1 MFKKECFV
9 MYDSGQYGYK
19 NGISV
24 IHASASVWIVIQHGK
39 EVFRARTLKE
49 CKDFIGRRCD

>member
-1 MFKKECFV
+1 

-39 EVFRARTLKE
+39 EIFRAHTLKE
-49 CKDFIGRRCD
+49 CKAFIGRKYD